1 MSVTHSNVLGEYF
14 VKFERVV
21 FEIRERTDRE
31 TDIQTC
37 SSLYFTLLLGGGGG
51 KVLNTFSYSHSFKN
65 VDVIE
70 GYKAIHVCWLS
81 SEFDADVTYLLTSLR
96 DAKSHSD
103 IT

>member
-1 MSVTHSNVLGEYF
+1 MSITHSDVLGEYF
-14 VKFERVV
+14 VMFGRVV
-21 FEIRERTDRE
+21 FEIPLRERKDKE

-37 SSLYFTLLLGGGGG
+37 SSQYFALLLGGS
-51 KVLNTFSYSHSFKN
+51 KVINTFSYLHSFKN

-70 GYKAIHVCWLS
+70 GYEAIHVCWLS
-81 SEFDADVTYLLTSLR
+81 SEFGADVTYLLTSLR